1 MRVLV
6 NGYTVTESLSI
17 KREMKEIFEVERMI
31 EHLKKN
37 KEKYIL
43 VVITMA
49 LTMDLTSISALAY
62 SGTAMFNKFYNVA
75 KTIVKIISLVGFV
88 TESGKAVL
96 TGTVDSIG
104 KIAMKYI
111 AFILSI
117 NFAPTVID
125 WLFSI

>member
-1 MRVLV
+1 MIFNKVETMSISEFINREEV
-6 NGYTVTESLSI
+6 NKLD
-17 KREMKEIFEVERMI
+17 KMI
-31 EHLKKN
+31 AHLKKN

-43 VVITMA
+43 VVIIIA
-49 LTMDLTSISALAY
+49 LTVDLSCINVFAN
-62 SGTAMFNKFYNVA
+62 SGTAMFNKFYDVA

>member
-6 NGYTVTESLSI
+6 NGYTVAESLNI
-17 KREMKEIFEVERMI
+17 KREIFEAERMI

-37 KEKYIL
+37 KEKYII
-43 VVITMA
+43 VVIIMA

-62 SGTAMFNKFYNVA
+62 SGTEMFNKFYGVA